1 MKGPSGQQGSTGIA
15 SWFDGATHRAT
26 AGLARHTSRRGFLG
40 RLGAVLAGAA
50 AVPLLPVSRAFGAE
64 EDGAEASAPEPA
76 ADGIVEYGDPRSCD
90 YWRYCALAG
99 SLCSCCGGSMNSC
112 PPGAEPSPITW
123 VGTCR
128 NPVDDTEYLI
138 SYNDCCGK
146 AYCPRCSCHRTEG
159 AKPSYFPSK
168 SPNVLWCFG
177 VESNAYH
184 CTMAAV
190 IGAAPEVAEAV
201 VEES

>member
-1 MKGPSGQQGSTGIA
+1 MKGPFAQNDPGSAGIA
-15 SWFDGATHRAT
+15 GWFDGAAHRAT

-40 RLGAVLAGAA
+40 RLGALMAGAA
-50 AVPLLPVSRAFGAE
+50 AVPLLPVARAFGAE
-64 EDGAEASAPEPA
+64 ESEEAAPEPA
-76 ADGIVEYGDPRSCD
+76 ADGIVEYGDPRSCE
-90 YWRYCALAG
+90 YWRYCALGG
-99 SLCSCCGGSMNSC
+99 SLCSCCGGTMNSC

-128 NPVDDTEYLI
+128 NPVDDKEYLI

-168 SPNVLWCFG
+168 SSNVLWCFG
-177 VESNAYH
+177 TESNAYH

-190 IGAAPEVAEAV
+190 IGAAPEEAEAV
-201 VEES
+201 EGS